1 MHQNCNSG
9 LAQIGLSGTGPGVY
23 VAFSVTFSDIRMLG
37 LVQEIPLIIAIGAVA
52 LLTDPLQCLAF
63 LFCVVPVA
71 VGFFIETV
79 AILTSP

>member
-23 VAFSVTFSDIRMLG
+23 ATFSFTFSDIRMLG
-37 LVQEIPLIIAIGAVA
+37 HAQEIPLIIAIGAVA

-63 LFCVVPVA
+63 LFCVVTVA
-71 VGFFIETV
+71 VGFFIETR
-79 AILTSP
+79 